1 MARCGA
7 SSAAAISAR
16 RGANCWRRCWPAT
29 AGCRRNATSWWWRA
43 RDRRPRSICGVF
55 DGPPPGVCFPY
66 VTVGESPCV
75 DWSHKSGRGREVRLV
90 LTVWDDGARAA
101 RLHGLMREVEAA
113 VEGMQTGREGWRV
126 VSLPFLRP
134 RVVRD
139 EKGPWAGLVQYRL
152 RVMEE

>member
-1 MARCGA
+1 M
-7 SSAAAISAR
+7 SAAVIAVQAAAVAAMR
-16 RGANCWRRCWPAT
+16 AHAPLANAV
-29 AGCRRNATSWWWRA
+29 S
-43 RDRRPRSICGVF
+43 GVF

-113 VEGMQTGREGWRV
+113 VEGMQTGLDGWRV
-126 VSLPFLRP
+126 VSLQFLRS

-139 EKGPWAGLVQYRL
+139 EKGPWAGLVQYRM